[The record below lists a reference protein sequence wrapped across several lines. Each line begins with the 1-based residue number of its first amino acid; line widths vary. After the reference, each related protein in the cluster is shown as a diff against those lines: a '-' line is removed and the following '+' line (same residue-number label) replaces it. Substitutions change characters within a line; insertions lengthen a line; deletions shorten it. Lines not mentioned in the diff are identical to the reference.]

1 MKTFSNAIGRLYVTL
16 ACDPDLRSA
25 VYYVNEKC
33 TIKLTRQRRPRSR
46 DKAETFILTC
56 GVPNYL
62 ERDFIKL
69 LKKAGEKFPQRKIQL
84 RFWPGGKK

>member
-1 MKTFSNAIGRLYVTL
+1 MKNAIGRLYVAMGNT
-16 ACDPDLRSA
+16 DIRSA
-25 VYYVNEKC
+25 VYYVSEKQ
-33 TIKLTRQRRPRSR
+33 TIKLTRRRRYCSR

-69 LKKAGEKFPQRKIQL
+69 LKKAGEKFPLRKIQF
-84 RFWPGGKK
+84 RFWPKQSRGK